1 MDPAKNVGSEK
12 RKKVKD
18 GIERRVEAGDA
29 AADGGGQGDFPGVDL
44 PVGEE
49 CPDAVE
55 GDAAD
60 VGVAGVVVDEIIPE
74 DAAAGF
80 GQRPHPVGQ
89 CLLEAIVRL

>member
-1 MDPAKNVGSEK
+1 MGPEEIK
-12 RKKVKD
+12 
-18 GIERRVEAGDA
+18 GIEDMVERRVEAGDA
-29 AADGGGQGDFPGVDL
+29 AAEGRGQGDFPGVDH

-49 CPDAVE
+49 GPDAVE

-80 GQRPHPVGQ
+80 G
-89 CLLEAIVRL
+89 